1 MKLSSFFLM
10 LFLICSILCVV
21 GFIVDSETLF
31 LVAKTMIFPIIIFY
45 YFDLT
50 KQENYLF
57 VVSLFLFYLSDV
69 LIILDVKYMNLILAI
84 ALNISHFILL
94 YLSIQDI
101 DKTKKNTITIWQS
114 VLVFFVVQTLHWP
127 IFYYINKTNFV
138 LAISIF
144 LSAIVVSIICAVGFY
159 NFKTNRSKANLYF
172 LLTCICFVFMYL
184 SYEIYKF
191 IYFISFLKYFSLI
204 NKLATYFF
212 SVQYMIHREKFKNI
226 EDTLTIEN

>member
-1 MKLSSFFLM
+1 MKLSNFFLL
-10 LFLICSILCVV
+10 LFLVCSILCIV
-21 GFIVDSETLF
+21 GFIIDSETLF
-31 LVAKTMIFPIIIFY
+31 LVAKTMIFPTIIFY

-69 LIILDVKYMNLILAI
+69 LIILDIKYMNLILAI
-84 ALNISHFILL
+84 VLNISHFILL
-94 YLSIQDI
+94 YLSFQDI
-101 DKTKKNTITIWQS
+101 DKTKKNIITIWQS
-114 VLVFFVVQTLHWP
+114 VLVFFIVQGLHLP
-127 IFYYINKTNFV
+127 IFYYISKNNFI

-144 LSAIVVSIICAVGFY
+144 LSAIVVSVICAVGFY
-159 NFKTNRSKANLYF
+159 NFKTNKSRANLYF

-191 IYFISFLKYFSLI
+191 IYFITFMKYFSLI

-212 SVQYMIHREKFKNI
+212 SVKYMIHRDEFKNI
-226 EDTLTIEN
+226 QETIAIKN